1 VQIRIQVMVTINAQR
16 IGRGEEILR
25 YLKSNLGE
33 QGYNKMFN
41 LTNQLFK
48 AMRQT

>member
-1 VQIRIQVMVTINAQR
+1 MVTINTQR

>member
-1 VQIRIQVMVTINAQR
+1 MQVSIQVTITINAQR

-25 YLKSNLGE
+25 YLKCNLGE

-41 LTNQLFK
+41 LTNKLFK